1 VPNLC
6 SLLSSED
13 IITQYSCVIALKRIV
28 KSDHTRELDLNPIL
42 SAVIPPIIN
51 ICDKIHASH
60 LVWPIISVLTNI
72 MEKIDPEGPFN
83 GLDQL
88 AQMNLNQL
96 LQKNDKLI
104 RSGLMDMFKSVILAF
119 PIGAPLTFVYQTCLN
134 LVAICLPMLVFHR
147 YRGIGLLVLYYEGDA
162 QSAGE
167 RKCHQKHF
175 GMLNEFFLTVV
186 KSMKDST
193 QLDFAIDI
201 LKESVLLSLPSI
213 SFK

>member
-1 VPNLC
+1 MPNLC

-28 KSDHTRELDLNPIL
+28 KSDHMRELDLNPIL
-42 SAVIPPIIN
+42 TAVIPPIIN
-51 ICDKIHASH
+51 ICDKINASH

-134 LVAICLPMLVFHR
+134 LIAICLPMLSPIDTEELAFWFFVTKEMPKVPENE
-147 YRGIGLLVLYYEGDA
+147 IVI
-162 QSAGE
+162 
-167 RKCHQKHF
+167 QKHF
-175 GMLNEFFLTVV
+175 SMLNEFFSTVV

-201 LKESVLLSLPSI
+201 LKESVLLSFPSI